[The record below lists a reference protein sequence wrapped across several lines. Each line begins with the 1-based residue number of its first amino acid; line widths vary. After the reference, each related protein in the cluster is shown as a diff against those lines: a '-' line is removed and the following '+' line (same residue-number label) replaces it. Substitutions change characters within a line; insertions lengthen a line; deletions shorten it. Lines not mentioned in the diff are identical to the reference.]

1 MFSKNKAVKILITGL
16 VCSVAMNVAATSSE
30 PKAHVHF
37 NQHAERATQSLD
49 YSVLNQLLHAGVLN
63 MGRSTRKYADKAT
76 PLTGTRMRQPID
88 GATEN
93 EANRFFYENLAQEQ
107 VKILKL
113 RKELEAIPTVT
124 PMKLLTKEQQLAYW
138 LNLYNVTVINEI
150 AKLYP
155 IESFRDLLED
165 ENSFFHQKLLNV
177 EGVELS
183 LNDIHFDIIPALY
196 PDEPLV
202 IYGLYQGYKGSP
214 NIRKKAY
221 TGKNVFK
228 NLQDNA
234 QEFINSNRGTQFNGS
249 SDTVRVS
256 KYYQR
261 NAMFFPNFE
270 EDLKSHLLVYA
281 DPYTKSNISQDDTVV
296 ANVRNYRIA
305 DIYGTYRNH
314 EGSVSTDPRAY
325 KGGKSYAQVLKLR
338 ELMRVRAINFGG
350 EGRVTVTDLDSA
362 EEESN

>member
-1 MFSKNKAVKILITGL
+1 MFSKVKLTKVLSIGWICSAVFT
-16 VCSVAMNVAATSSE
+16 VSATSDRPE
-30 PKAHVHF
+30 THLHF
-37 NQHAERATQSLD
+37 DKHAQRATVTID

-76 PLTGTRMRQPID
+76 PLTGTRMRQPTD

-93 EANRFFYENLAQEQ
+93 EANRFFYEKLAQEQ
-107 VKILKL
+107 EKILRL
-113 RKELEAIPTVT
+113 RKELEAIPTLT
-124 PMKLLTKEQQLAYW
+124 PMHLLTKEQQLAYW

-155 IESFRDLLED
+155 VESFRDLLED
-165 ENSFFHQKLLNV
+165 ENSFFQQKLLNV
-177 EGVELS
+177 EGVKLS
-183 LNDIHFDIIPALY
+183 LNDIHYDIIPALY
-196 PDEPLV
+196 PKEPLV

-228 NLQDNA
+228 NLKDNA

-249 SDTVRVS
+249 SNTVRVS

-261 NAMFFPNFE
+261 NAMFFPDFQ
-270 EDLKSHLLVYA
+270 EDLKSHLITYA
-281 DPYTKSNISQDDTVV
+281 DPYTRSNIAHNDALVT
-296 ANVRNYRIA
+296 NVKNFRIA

-314 EGSVSTDPRAY
+314 EGSVATSATQHRSD
-325 KGGKSYAQVLKLR
+325 KSYAQLLKMR
-338 ELMRVRAINFGG
+338 ELMRIRAINFGG
-350 EGRVTVTDLDSA
+350 EGNVTVTDLESP
-362 EEESN
+362 EESND